1 MQSLFRI
8 LLLSLA
14 LCLLSVNADAAKRKK
29 QPADT
34 VGLHCRGVME
44 TFAKVSEG
52 IEQRL
57 EFYASEGMTHYF
69 YCPTDDK
76 YCNRWGWKFLYND
89 SDRHA
94 VRDLN
99 TLCAKKGLDFVW
111 TVNPGSRY
119 QWNADDYKF
128 LLDKL
133 VIMYYNGIRSF
144 AVSFAENVGD
154 HQAVRD
160 SLMKDFVATRP
171 EEVSLFMIND
181 IPAAEYPAEG
191 YTAAESLMKGYHF
204 DEDFISRAKAANA
217 MICNVSSLDEFAKLA
232 VIAVA
237 DCAKGPKNYSADE
250 SMADAIK
257 TLHGD
262 IRDAFITFLR
272 HTGKV
277 DESSGVQT
285 FKLDEWT
292 AEMSD
297 SLYREFDRIEK
308 VPGKIRSCSGTE
320 IIDALDPWL
329 VQFGRL
335 GTRGKNVLRCMDY
348 YKRGEL
354 REFWLTYVSSIITD
368 DELRE
373 YGLHPVGEYKL
384 HPFCIEA
391 MEALKEGF
399 AAMLTGKTVLHN
411 LASTL
416 YAAPNPAL
424 DSDFGTSIP
433 SNGHIEFAIPA
444 EANTCHLL
452 TGNLPEGKTIIF
464 RQLRTDGSLVAEF
477 VLKSPYSTFDIKQG
491 AVKVDILGDVQV
503 YENIFV
509 YL

>member
-1 MQSLFRI
+1 M
-8 LLLSLA
+8 LLSLA
-14 LCLLSVNADAAKRKK
+14 LFLLSLNADAAKRKK

-44 TFAKVSEG
+44 TFAKVPEG
-52 IEQRL
+52 IDRRL
-57 EFYASEGMTHYF
+57 EFYASEGITHYF
-69 YCPTDDK
+69 YCPADDK

-89 SDRHA
+89 SERHA
-94 VRDLN
+94 VRNLN
-99 TLCAKKGLDFVW
+99 ALCAKKGLDFVW
-111 TVNPGSRY
+111 TLNPGSRY

-133 VIMYYNGIRSF
+133 VMMYYNGIRSF
-144 AVSFAENVGD
+144 AVNFADNVGD

-160 SLMKDFVATRP
+160 SLNKHFVATRP

-181 IPAAEYPAEG
+181 IPVVHYPSEG
-191 YTAAESLMKGYHF
+191 YTAAETLMKGYHF
-204 DEDFISRAKAANA
+204 DADFICKAKSSNA
-217 MICNVSSLDEFAKLA
+217 MICNISSSDEFAKLA

-237 DCAKGPKNYSADE
+237 DCSKDPRDYSADE

-257 TLHGD
+257 TLHGEV
-262 IRDAFITFLR
+262 REAFITFLR

-277 DESSGVQT
+277 EESSGVQI
-285 FKLDEWT
+285 FKLEDWT

-308 VPGKIRSCSGTE
+308 VPEKIRGCSGSE

-335 GTRGKNVLRCMDY
+335 GTRGKNILRCMDY

-354 REFWLTYVSSIITD
+354 REFWLAYVSSIIT
-368 DELRE
+368 EEEKRE
-373 YGLHPVGEYKL
+373 YNFHPVGESKL
-384 HPFCIEA
+384 HPFCIDA
-391 MEALKEGF
+391 MEALKEAF
-399 AAMLTGKTVLHN
+399 ASMLTGKTVLHN

-416 YAAPNPAL
+416 YAAPSPAL

-433 SNGHIEFAIPA
+433 SEGHIEFAIPA
-444 EANTCHLL
+444 DANTCHLL
-452 TGNLPEGKTIIF
+452 TGRLPEGKTIIF